1 MTGHVSWPDVV
12 VQAAIAETLTKK
24 NELLEQANEQM
35 QAAHK
40 VTGEARD
47 CVCP

>member
-1 MTGHVSWPDVV
+1 MQV
-12 VQAAIAETLTKK
+12 AIAETLTKK

-40 VTGEARD
+40 VNGRSMSFVVITICTTHGYT
-47 CVCP
+47 